1 MTKTKICNYNETGE
15 NYKNSLHLK
24 KILKCNANKQFAQQ
38 VLYLVR
44 RGPSESTPL
53 YEKGENVNIL
63 NFCNVF
69 YT

>member
-1 MTKTKICNYNETGE
+1 MKLERIIKIPFIWKKSLNVIQIS
-15 NYKNSLHLK
+15 NSH
-24 KILKCNANKQFAQQ
+24 N
-38 VLYLVR
+38 LVR